1 MPPIISIIAT
11 RAKTVTAAVVPSSFA
26 FPARARSAGSLYCS
40 TGSSCCGGPLHV
52 LASIR
57 MLKFSNSASRQLIF
71 KEARLASPAC
81 LERRRSRTGR
91 ALPGQSV
98 ARLAIARTAAPVHL
112 TIMSTG
118 SEKLDFSITTAES
131 TISNFLIDNFGALI
145 VRRPPQQLVYHD
157 ARRAAK
163 ADCTSSIELPV
174 SSNSNRHIPE
184 LESGLSHRKQRTGPR
199 SNRHKFAFCNS
210 CPVAASRV
218 LDESSFDF
226 RLSTLDSRLP
236 SLIANAT
243 HSREESSDCKQSTY
257 KILIANEF
265 HCYFNPREAFSS
277 ASYASPASLAASV
290 SLPPLSLSSQA
301 RP

>member
-26 FPARARSAGSLYCS
+26 FPARARSAGSLSCS

-145 VRRPPQQLVYHD
+145 VRRPPQQLLYPD
-157 ARRAAK
+157 AGRAAK
-163 ADCTSSIELPV
+163 ADCTPTFEPPV
-174 SSNSNRHIPE
+174 SRNSNRHIPG
-184 LESGLSHRKQRTGPR
+184 LESALSYRKQRTAPL

-210 CPVAASRV
+210 ASASPTSSLKPPASRN
-218 LDESSFDF
+218 
-226 RLSTLDSRLP
+226 
-236 SLIANAT
+236 LIANDM
-243 HSREESSDCKQSTY
+243 HSRKESNQYKQSTY
-257 KILIANEF
+257 KILIANVMLF
-265 HCYFNPREAFSS
+265 
-277 ASYASPASLAASV
+277 L
-290 SLPPLSLSSQA
+290 
-301 RP
+301 